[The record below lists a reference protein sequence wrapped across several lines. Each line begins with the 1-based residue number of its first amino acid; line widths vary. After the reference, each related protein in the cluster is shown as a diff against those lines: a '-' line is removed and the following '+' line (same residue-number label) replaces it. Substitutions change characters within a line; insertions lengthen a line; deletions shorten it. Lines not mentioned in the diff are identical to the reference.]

1 MRGVP
6 GRVMST
12 RTARVVLAFLG
23 ILALSPVL
31 PARGGLLRP
40 TCSGTSRGAIRFQI
54 EPKDE
59 MKKGALCHLIVQMR

>member
-12 RTARVVLAFLG
+12 RTARLVLAFLG

-31 PARGGLLRP
+31 PARSGLLRP
-40 TCSGTSRGAIRFQI
+40 TCPGTTPRSDQVPDRT
-54 EPKDE
+54 KDE
-59 MKKGALCHLIVQMR
+59 MKKGDLCHLIVQMR